1 MNITDVI
8 PQDDYVLYVKAEDGK
23 TGYFDVKPYLSSE
36 AFAPLK
42 DKQLFAQLYNGGYF
56 VEWDCGA
63 DISVDTILARWRV
76 SPTNC

>member
-42 DKQLFAQLYNGGYF
+42 DKPLFAQLYNGGYF

-76 SPTNC
+76 SPTSC